1 MDVEEFR
8 IKPSWEAYEATLLSK
23 GFMPCFE
30 EAESPLPITC
40 CRCGTVSVYVVLS
53 DGATT
58 LGFVVCP
65 PCGEWI
71 GRAITDQTTGAEP

>member
-8 IKPSWEAYEATLLSK
+8 IKPSWEAYEAALLSK

-30 EAESPLPITC
+30 AGESPLPITC
-40 CRCGTVSVYVVLS
+40 CRCGTTSVSVVLS

-58 LGFVVCP
+58 LRFVVCP

-71 GRAITDQTTGAEP
+71 GRAITDQTTGA